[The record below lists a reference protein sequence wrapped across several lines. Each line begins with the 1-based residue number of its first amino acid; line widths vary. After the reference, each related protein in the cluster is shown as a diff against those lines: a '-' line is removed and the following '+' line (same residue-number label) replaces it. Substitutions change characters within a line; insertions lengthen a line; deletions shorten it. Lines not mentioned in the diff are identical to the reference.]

1 MQFANNGV
9 IDDDEPG
16 FTPTPEE
23 NKEASDLLQTIRTNK
38 AICYLK
44 MKNYPSAIAEVRP
57 PPSSHM

>member
-1 MQFANNGV
+1 MQFANSGV

-44 MKNYPSAIAEVRP
+44 MKNYPSAIAEVFA
-57 PPSSHM
+57 PPSNHV